1 MAFLMLLRRM
11 KLGDVTAHGFRST
24 FRDWVS
30 ETTTFPTELAERA
43 LAHVV
48 GDKTEAAYAR
58 GDLFQRRKELMAEWA
73 KFCAKPSKQG
83 LRNAA

>member
-1 MAFLMLLRRM
+1 MALLMILRRM
-11 KLGDVTAHGFRST
+11 GMADVTAHGFRST

-30 ETTTFPTELAERA
+30 ERTTFPTELAERA

-58 GDLFQRRKELMAEWA
+58 GDLFERRKELMSEWA
-73 KFCAKPSKQG
+73 DFCGRRSTGNLKVA
-83 LRNAA
+83 